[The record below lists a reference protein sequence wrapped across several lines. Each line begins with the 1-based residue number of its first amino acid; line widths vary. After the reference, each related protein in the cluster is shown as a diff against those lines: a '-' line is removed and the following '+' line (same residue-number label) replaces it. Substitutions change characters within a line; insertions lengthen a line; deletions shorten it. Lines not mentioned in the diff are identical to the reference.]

1 MHSRARCHILPRV
14 NTGSGVPFDLS
25 AANVPLE
32 EDIRDIPV
40 GDATEVDV
48 LVRGLVEDDSVTAME
63 FVAKVNVED
72 SDEAVTTIIKSITT
86 TESASGVIESTLDDL
101 VKKGR
106 FFLTAIN
113 GIYLE
118 RNTYTYAVTATVT
131 RDGDPFTRVVQ
142 KGTISAL
149 QGASDLDSPLADGS
163 FTADGTVYASGLPTD

>member
-1 MHSRARCHILPRV
+1 MT
-14 NTGSGVPFDLS
+14 TGSGVPFDLS

-40 GDATEVDV
+40 GEATEVDV
-48 LVRGLVEDDSVTAME
+48 LVRGLVDGDVVTAMQ

-72 SDEAVTTIIKSITT
+72 SDEVVTTIIKSITT
-86 TESASGVIESTLDDL
+86 TAGDDGVIEDTLDDL

-118 RNTYTYAVTATVT
+118 RNTYTYAVTATVE
-131 RDGDPFTRVVQ
+131 RDGSEYTRVVQ
-142 KGTISAL
+142 KGTITAL

-163 FTADGTVYASGLPTD
+163 FLADGTIEASGLPTD